1 MAKHRRRKMGAMSTG
16 TVVAIGAGVLVLGY
30 LMMSKSTTAAPAY
43 APGVTYVPSNTAA
56 NNLAIAQSN
65 NQAGTTQTIVNDAS
79 DDINNLFTSIF
90 S

>member
-1 MAKHRRRKMGAMSTG
+1 MSTG

-30 LMMSKSTTAAPAY
+30 LLMSKSTTAAPVY

-56 NNLAIAQSN
+56 NQLAITQSN
-65 NQAGTTQTIVNDAS
+65 NQAATTQTEINAAS

>member
-1 MAKHRRRKMGAMSTG
+1 MSTG

-30 LMMSKSTTAAPAY
+30 LMMSKTTTTPSLL

-65 NQAGTTQTIVNDAS
+65 NAAATTQTEVQAAS
-79 DDINNLFTSIF
+79 DDINSLFTSIF